1 LIAVDTRRAFVRQPN
16 GPPVSRT
23 GRLSPFRPSCAAD
36 QACCHA
42 DDDGQRQPLLIV
54 VIPAKAGTQGAPARR
69 TADAH
74 KTALAWRAGTN
85 QRAVQPK
92 RHHATNGRHE
102 VSGSPS
108 LKPITALDGAATRG
122 GFWPQRWWVVM
133 DFKIGI
139 VPLPVFVLLLALI
152 AGFTLTGRIPS
163 DLPMAIVLL
172 AMGGFTCAEIGK
184 RLPVLRNIGAA
195 AILATFIPS
204 ALAYYHLLPA
214 PILASVSE
222 FTKVSNF
229 LYLFI
234 AAIIVGSIL
243 GMDRRVLIQGFIKI
257 FVPLGV
263 GSIVA
268 GLVGTTVGVAMGMS
282 AYHTFF
288 FVVVPIMAGGVGEGA
303 IPLSIGYST
312 LLNQAQGDLFAQ
324 VLPPVMMGSLTA
336 IILAGSLNYV
346 GKRYPHLTGE
356 GRLQPPGEGA
366 VILERDEAVAK
377 VADMYTIGAALV
389 TAVTLYLV
397 GVLGQR
403 LFDFPAPVTMLFLA
417 VMLKLTQTVSPDLQQ
432 GAYQVYRFFSTVVT
446 YPLLFAIGVALTPWD
461 KLMAAFQFGN
471 IITIVSTVVTLM
483 TTGFFVGRWMGMY
496 PIETAV
502 VNACH
507 SGQGGTGDVAILT
520 AANRMAL
527 MPFAQ
532 IATRIGGAITVTLT
546 LIVLSRLV

>member
-1 LIAVDTRRAFVRQPN
+1 M
-16 GPPVSRT
+16 
-23 GRLSPFRPSCAAD
+23 
-36 QACCHA
+36 
-42 DDDGQRQPLLIV
+42 
-54 VIPAKAGTQGAPARR
+54 
-69 TADAH
+69 
-74 KTALAWRAGTN
+74 
-85 QRAVQPK
+85 
-92 RHHATNGRHE
+92 
-102 VSGSPS
+102 SGSPS
-108 LKPITALDGAATRG
+108 LKPITALPGEAARG
-122 GFWPQRWWVVM
+122 GFWPQRWWRIM

-139 VPLPVFVLLLALI
+139 VPLPLFLLLLALI
-152 AGFTLTGRIPS
+152 AGFNLTGRLPS

-204 ALAYYHLLPA
+204 ALAYYQLLPA
-214 PILASVSE
+214 PILASVTE

-243 GMDRRVLIQGFIKI
+243 GMDRRVLIQGFVKI
-257 FVPLGV
+257 FVPLGI

-268 GLVGTTVGVAMGMS
+268 GSVGMAVGVAMGMS
-282 AYHTFF
+282 AYHAFF
-288 FVVVPIMAGGVGEGA
+288 FVVAPIMAGGIGEGA
-303 IPLSIGYST
+303 IPLSIGYAT
-312 LLNQAQGDLFAQ
+312 LLGQAQGDLFAQ

-336 IILAGSLNYV
+336 IIFAGSLNYV

-356 GRLQPPGEGA
+356 GRLQPPGDDE
-366 VILERDEAVAK
+366 VMLERTETAVGR
-377 VADMYTIGAALV
+377 VPDMYTIGAALV

-417 VMLKLTQTVSPDLQQ
+417 VVLKLTQAVSPDLQQ

-471 IITIVSTVVTLM
+471 IITIVSTVATLM
-483 TTGFFVGRWMGMY
+483 ATGFVVGRWMGMY

-520 AANRMAL
+520 AGNRMQL

-532 IATRIGGAITVTLT
+532 IATRIGGAITVTT
-546 LIVLSRLV
+546 VLIVLTQIG